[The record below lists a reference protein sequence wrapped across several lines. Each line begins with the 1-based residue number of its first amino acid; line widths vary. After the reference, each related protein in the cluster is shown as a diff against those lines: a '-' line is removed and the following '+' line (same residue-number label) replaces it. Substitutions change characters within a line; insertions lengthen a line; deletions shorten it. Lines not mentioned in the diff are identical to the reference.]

1 MIISYIHRTH
11 KSLKTLQQNEKNQVD
26 ILYSADFCIFAAK
39 ISAEKCADIAKLAA
53 EKCIG

>member
-39 ISAEKCADIAKLAA
+39 ISAKKCVNIVKLAA
-53 EKCIG
+53 EKCIY